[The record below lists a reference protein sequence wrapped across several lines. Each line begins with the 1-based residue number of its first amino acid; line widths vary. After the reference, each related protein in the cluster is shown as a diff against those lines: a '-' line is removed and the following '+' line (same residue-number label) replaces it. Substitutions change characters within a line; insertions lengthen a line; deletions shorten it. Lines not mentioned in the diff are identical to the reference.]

1 MVSKVCWQ
9 LANKWVLSL
18 TTVCLNRW
26 VCCVLGNVSLNVGES
41 KCSSSGRRSLARR
54 GPSVVFSTGPWL
66 FFISVWNILP
76 IWWKLEH
83 CRKQMFPCI
92 LTAKNKFLFFE
103 GASPCLF
110 FLGENFNAKDPADA
124 SWARMDQGK
133 SPIWARTS
141 PSLRAPGFPLFFGL
155 LSFSSPYPPTK
166 KWK

>member
-1 MVSKVCWQ
+1 MDSELEASLSTAISTPVLCVGQCFSPCWWKQ
-9 LANKWVLSL
+9 MFLQWAAQFGSARPLRGLLYRSL
-18 TTVCLNRW
+18 T
-26 VCCVLGNVSLNVGES
+26 
-41 KCSSSGRRSLARR
+41 
-54 GPSVVFSTGPWL
+54 